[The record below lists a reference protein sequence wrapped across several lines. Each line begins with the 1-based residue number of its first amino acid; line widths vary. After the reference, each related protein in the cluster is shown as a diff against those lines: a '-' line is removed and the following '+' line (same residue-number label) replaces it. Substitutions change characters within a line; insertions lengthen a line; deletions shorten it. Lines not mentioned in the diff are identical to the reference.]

1 MKDYKCPYCGA
12 DVSSGVLALAPT
24 NLYGKEFRYAI
35 CRKCDNFLLIE
46 LDKFEFYKLPD
57 NKEVELDA
65 IQEFDKIITA
75 DLSQAELDL
84 TNLLNPNEIDEQNKL
99 H

>member
-12 DVSSGVLALAPT
+12 DLSSGMLALAPT

-46 LDKFEFYKLPD
+46 LDKFEFYKLPN
-57 NKEVELDA
+57 NKEAELDA

-75 DLSQAELDL
+75 DLSQAGLDL

>member
-12 DVSSGVLALAPT
+12 DLSSGMLALAPT

-57 NKEVELDA
+57 SKEIELDA
-65 IQEFDKIITA
+65 IQQFDKIITA
-75 DLSQAELDL
+75 DLSQARLDL

>member
-12 DVSSGVLALAPT
+12 DLSSGMLALAPT

-57 NKEVELDA
+57 DKAVELDA

-75 DLSQAELDL
+75 DLSQAGLDL

>member
-12 DVSSGVLALAPT
+12 DLSSGMLALAPT

-35 CRKCDNFLLIE
+35 CKSCNNFLLIE
-46 LDKFEFYKLPD
+46 LEKFKFHKLPD
-57 NKEVELDA
+57 NEKVELDA

-75 DLSQAELDL
+75 DLSQARLDL